1 MMRKIYLILFLIFSI
16 GFRAQNRQVL
26 YNFSTLPQ
34 SSLLNPAV
42 DSKYKFFIGLPVF
55 SGVSAYIGSSGVSAY
70 DLFAK
75 NNIDFNQKVSTAL
88 SSVSNKDFFTA
99 NQQLEILTGGF
110 RIKDKNG
117 DNRDKYITFG
127 VYQDFSAIVYV
138 PKDLI
143 EWALYGNLKYLGK
156 TYSFSDVKLKAD
168 LMSVYHLGL
177 QKRLNNKWIVGGRG
191 KLYSSIVSAKSTNNQ
206 GTYSTI
212 LSDKTIY
219 EQFVSLDLVLNT
231 SGIKPF
237 SNENADAANIYK
249 KKVLLGG
256 DLGFG
261 FDAGFTFYP
270 KKNVQ
275 ITASLLDIG
284 AINHTKGIENYTVK
298 GNYLLNGAEIIN
310 GVISPSPKNELKNN
324 IKADST
330 FTSFSTFLPV
340 KLNSS
345 YQYSFE
351 EERPDDGCPCAPDLN
366 SYYRNDTGVQL
377 FAMTTPGMPLV
388 ALTGFFKRR
397 IYRSFQTKVTYTV
410 DSYSYSNV
418 GLGISARVNKL
429 NFYLMGDNLLAYRDM
444 SKSQTFSV
452 QFGINL
458 IFKDKNDND

>member
-1 MMRKIYLILFLIFSI
+1 MMRKIYTILFLLLSFCIQ
-16 GFRAQNRQVL
+16 AQNRQIL
-26 YNFSTLPQ
+26 YNFATLPQ

-42 DSKYKFFIGLPVF
+42 DSKYKFFIGLPIF
-55 SGVSAYIGSSGVSAY
+55 SGVSAHVGSSEVSAY

-75 NNIDFNQKVSTAL
+75 NDVNFNQKISTAL
-88 SSVSNKDFFTA
+88 SSISNKDFFTA
-99 NQQLEILTGGF
+99 NQQLEILTAGF
-110 RIKDKNG
+110 RIKDRNG
-117 DNRDKYITFG
+117 DNRDKYVTFG
-127 VYQDFSAIVYV
+127 VYQDFSAIAYL
-138 PKDLI
+138 PRDLI
-143 EWALYGNLKYLGK
+143 QLALYGNLKYLGK
-156 TYSFSDVKLKAD
+156 AYSLSDVKLKAD

-191 KLYSSIVSAKSTNNQ
+191 KLYSSIASIKSTKNQ
-206 GTYSTI
+206 GTYSI
-212 LSDKTIY
+212 IPSDKTVY
-219 EQFVSLDLVLNT
+219 EQYASLDLVLNT

-237 SNENADAANIYK
+237 TEGNTDGANIYK

-261 FDAGFTFYP
+261 FDAGFTYYP

-284 AINHTKGIENYTVK
+284 AINHTKDIKNYTVK
-298 GNYLLNGAEIIN
+298 GNYFLNGVEIKN
-310 GVISPSPKNELKNN
+310 GVISPSPKDELTNN

-351 EERPDDGCPCAPDLN
+351 EERPDDECSCAPDLKP
-366 SYYRNDTGVQL
+366 YYRNDTGVQL
-377 FAMTTPGMPLV
+377 FAMTTPGLPLV

-397 IYRSFQTKVTYTV
+397 IYRYFQAKVTYTV
-410 DSYSYSNV
+410 DSYSYNNV
-418 GLGISARVNKL
+418 GLGLSARLSKL
-429 NFYLMGDNLLAYRDM
+429 NFYLIGDNLLAYRDM